1 MEVGACTDLVSHAQG
16 REAAPSNW
24 PGTVNVGLRG
34 GVHEDSFE
42 FSFQYRCFSLLYSHS
57 TFQGHSSMWESLICY
72 SEGSPVF
79 GI

>member
-1 MEVGACTDLVSHAQG
+1 MHRPGLACSGKGGSTQQLARDC
-16 REAAPSNW
+16 ECW
-24 PGTVNVGLRG
+24 PEG

-57 TFQGHSSMWESLICY
+57 TFKGHSSMWESLKCY